1 MAKILKEQKPIE
13 MVKMGTATYL
23 SVFGFVL
30 GGVWDL
36 QRWQEF
42 YKDLLTALPW
52 GLCRGTTLGVFSIE
66 IKTIKQT

>member
-1 MAKILKEQKPIE
+1 
-13 MVKMGTATYL
+13 MVKMGTDTYR
-23 SVFGFVL
+23 SAFGFGFEVFL
-30 GGVWDL
+30 DL